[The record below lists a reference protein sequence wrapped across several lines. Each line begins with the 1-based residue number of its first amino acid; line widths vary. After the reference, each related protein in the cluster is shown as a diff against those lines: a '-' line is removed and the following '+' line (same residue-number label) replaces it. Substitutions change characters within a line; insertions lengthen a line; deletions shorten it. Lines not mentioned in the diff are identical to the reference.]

1 MSTVDYRSMFNELSS
16 ARNEINR
23 LLLKLEKRVKTAPN
37 GTLRI
42 TRKRKGFHY
51 YQKVNVNDTKGKYI
65 PRKEQSLAVRLAQKD
80 YDTKL
85 LEVLKQQ
92 KKTIER
98 FLDDYDPCAAQ
109 QVYEKLTEARKLLV
123 SPVFISD
130 EEYIKQWMSVPYTRP
145 PFKENTS
152 EHYTAKGERVRSKS
166 EILIADALNRY
177 GIPYRCE
184 FPVCSGGV
192 IYAAPDFN
200 CLNVRLRK
208 EYYWEHLGKM
218 GEEGYADTN
227 KDKLDKYALDPDF
240 DETKLIITMET
251 GNKPLNTKVVE
262 EKIRKYLL

>member
-42 TRKRKGFHY
+42 TRKRKGFQY

-65 PRKEQSLAVRLAQKD
+65 PRKEQRLAVSLAQKD
-80 YDTKL
+80 YDIKL

-130 EEYIKQWMSVPYTRP
+130 EEYIKQWMSI
-145 PFKENTS
+145 
-152 EHYTAKGERVRSKS
+152 RSGR
-166 EILIADALNRY
+166 AH
-177 GIPYRCE
+177 
-184 FPVCSGGV
+184 V
-192 IYAAPDFN
+192 
-200 CLNVRLRK
+200 
-208 EYYWEHLGKM
+208 
-218 GEEGYADTN
+218 
-227 KDKLDKYALDPDF
+227 
-240 DETKLIITMET
+240 
-251 GNKPLNTKVVE
+251 
-262 EKIRKYLL
+262 